1 MQDRPPQNAKD
12 APRHPPQ
19 RSVSFATFRFGMTG
33 SGSRARFEVIRLPRG
48 FGPGSPPWLRLRATA
63 GVAAVV
69 LGLADGRSTNS
80 NAPRVNG
87 TPRPSRT
94 DEL

>member
-12 APRHPPQ
+12 APRHPPRQ
-19 RSVSFATFRFGMTG
+19 SVSIATFRF
-33 SGSRARFEVIRLPRG
+33 GSRARFEVIRLPRG

-80 NAPRVNG
+80 NSPHVTAR
-87 TPRPSRT
+87 RSHT
-94 DEL
+94 DES